1 MEILPVKGTHD
12 IYEADAT
19 VYSDLENRLVY
30 MALLHN
36 YKEIRT
42 PIIEHTNLFVR
53 GVGES
58 SDIVNKEMYT
68 FDDKGGRS
76 ITLRP
81 ELTAGIM
88 RSIVSNKLYANADLP
103 LRYFYLGP
111 CFRYE
116 RPQAGRYRQFN
127 QFGIE
132 AIGAPNYLQD
142 AEVISFGYH
151 ALFILGID
159 NVKVYIN
166 SLGDEASRA
175 RYREALK
182 EYFAKHIDKM
192 CSDCKRRFE
201 VNPLRIL
208 DCKVPE
214 DQEIIKD
221 APKLKDYLSDESKLY
236 LNNVISLLKE
246 VGIEAVI
253 DDNLVR
259 GLDYYTGV
267 VFEYHVDK
275 IEGADNVG
283 ALGGGGHYA
292 HLLKE
297 VGGPDLEGV
306 GLAFGI
312 ERLVYVHNLAHK
324 GGYELGPD
332 FFVIGM
338 NQEIIDKNFSLAD
351 MIRSKGIAVEANY
364 EVKSLKSLLKTAV
377 KKHAKFAIIVGE
389 EEIEKK
395 RLVVKNLRSQEQTT
409 VELENFEATL
419 ESLLN
424 EYEQESAKLAL
435 EGLK

>member
-12 IYEADAT
+12 IYDLDAHIYADIEA
-19 VYSDLENRLVY
+19 RLTY
-30 MALLHN
+30 IAILHN

-68 FDDKGGRS
+68 FEDKGGRS

-116 RPQAGRYRQFN
+116 RPQAGRFRQFH

-142 AEVISFGYH
+142 AEVIAFGYH
-151 ALFILGID
+151 ALYVLGIPG
-159 NVKVYIN
+159 VKVYIN
-166 SLGDEASRA
+166 SLGDDESRA
-175 RYREALK
+175 KYREALK
-182 EYFAKHIDKM
+182 AYFAKHIDKM
-192 CSDCKRRFE
+192 CGDCKRRFE
-201 VNPLRIL
+201 TNPIRIL
-208 DCKVPE
+208 DCKVEE
-214 DQEIIKD
+214 DQEIIKG
-221 APKLKDYLSDESKLY
+221 APKMSDYLSDASKLY
-236 LNNVISLLKE
+236 LNTVISLLKE
-246 VGIEAVI
+246 IGIETVI

-275 IEGADNVG
+275 IDGVDNVG

-292 HLLKE
+292 RLLKE

-312 ERLVYVHNLAHK
+312 ERLATIFQATNKVK
-324 GGYELGPD
+324 YEAGPD
-332 FFVIGM
+332 FYLIGM

-351 MIRSKGIAVEANY
+351 LIRGKGMIVEGNY

-377 KKHAKFAIIVGE
+377 KKQAKFAIIVGE
-389 EEIEKK
+389 EEVEKK
-395 RLVVKNLRSQEQTT
+395 RLVVKNLRSQEQHT

-424 EYEQESAKLAL
+424 EYDQESAKLAL
-435 EGLK
+435 EESK